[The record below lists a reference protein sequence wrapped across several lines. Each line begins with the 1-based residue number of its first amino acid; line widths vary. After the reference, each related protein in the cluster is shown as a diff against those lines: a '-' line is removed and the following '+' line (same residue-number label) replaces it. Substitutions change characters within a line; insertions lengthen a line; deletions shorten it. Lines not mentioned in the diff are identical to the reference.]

1 MKKITLI
8 TTGIATGLVVVA
20 IGTYLIAGNAQREEA
35 GNQGV
40 SNIKQLVHDFST
52 RKATAQSAS
61 ITSSQLSVSEDATT
75 TKTYD
80 LPANEFF
87 VSIAPYTEQTHPCA
101 THSLTG
107 CQGEMKDKEF
117 NVTIHDSA
125 GNSVMNKALVKSQSN
140 GFIDLWLPRDKTYSV
155 TVEHKGKTAK
165 SQISTFENDDTCITT
180 MQLG

>member
-8 TTGIATGLVVVA
+8 ATGVVAVA

-35 GNQGV
+35 DTQGA

-61 ITSSQLSVSEDATT
+61 ITSSQLSVSEDGTT
-75 TKTYD
+75 TKTYN
-80 LPANEFF
+80 LPDHEFF
-87 VSIAPYTEQTHPCA
+87 VSIAPYMKQTHPCA

-107 CQGEMKDKEF
+107 CQGEMKDEEF
-117 NVTIHDSA
+117 SVTIHDSD
-125 GNSVMNKALVKSQSN
+125 GNSVMNKTSIKSQTN

-155 TVEHKGKTAK
+155 TVEHEGKTAK
-165 SQISTFENDDTCITT
+165 SKISTFENDDTCMTT